1 MKRNLL
7 KRLLISCLAVLAS
20 LSSNAQDLSNGLVV
34 HYDFETLQNVNEV
47 PDVSGN
53 GITGMLMGAPA
64 LVADGDGNSISFPTV
79 TDYMTLPE
87 GVMSAYTSFS
97 ISVDVKVASLNQWS
111 RVFDFGTGTAV
122 NMFLS
127 HHSGSGKPRFAIKN
141 GGSEQQINVN
151 NAFPVNQWV
160 NLVVTFDY
168 DEIAAT
174 GIGKLYIDGVLS
186 GTTPGMTITPA
197 AMGVTT
203 QNYLAKSQYPDPALN
218 GMIDNFRIYSRAI
231 TSDEVLVL
239 NGMPAQLIAAYNSL
253 DLGDL
258 SEVLSDISLPTT
270 SDAVSISWA
279 SSSESVIALDGK
291 VTRPDGYDQKVTL
304 TATLSYI
311 QELDTFTLTKKF
323 DALVKGKTEMAEI
336 LVQYNFESEN
346 IVAENGE
353 IKINDGTG
361 VYAATL
367 KNEAK
372 IRTIGETAQYNVVDL
387 GAGAGYVDLGSAMGS
402 AIYALNDYTM
412 SCYFYIDEA
421 YTNLNADGN
430 FIWNFSNSADVP
442 TDQNG
447 YIIGSLKNQ
456 SHNVTS
462 NYWATGDQGVGV
474 WTNAPKGGWHH
485 MAFTQSGNIGTVFID
500 GVQVAQNLSMTNTPA
515 SVLPREGFTGTL
527 NNWLGRSCYPT
538 DAYLQKTL
546 LYGFETY
553 SIALTG
559 DNFILDL
566 GVTSTIDAL
575 NVAYAENPNF
585 VSNEIA
591 AEAESLTINGL
602 SNITSDLTLP
612 TQGILDPSI
621 SIVWTSS
628 HPQLISNEGLV
639 VRPDY
644 YDFNVTLT
652 ATFVKGAQTVE
663 KVYDALV
670 KAKEGTAFANELLVN
685 YDFKNTTGNLVKDT
699 GEKGFEGI
707 IMNDAR
713 IRLIGDDL
721 SGKYAVLDL
730 SDSIGYFDMGVEVG
744 KVFAHQNDYTLSTF
758 FRIDETYD
766 QLESNGNF
774 LWNFSNMTKA
784 MTELNGYFIGSLKNL
799 STSITSANYNG
810 AQYVTVGTPAVMGA
824 WHSFVYTQQ
833 DTVGTI
839 YLDGMPVATASV
851 SKLPANTLLKA
862 GFIGTPYNWI
872 GKSCY
877 EDNGDVYLRK
887 TLVHDFR
894 LYNRALSDIEILAL
908 ELNVGEVVMNLD
920 AAYAANPNASVGI
933 SSENE
938 NKYNVFGFNGK
949 IGVENLSATDFVQ
962 IFDLSGRLVSSGHSN
977 QFKVQP
983 GIYMVKIAGTVFKV
997 LVK

>member
-7 KRLLISCLAVLAS
+7 RKLIFGTLVLFTSAGIV
-20 LSSNAQDLSNGLVV
+20 AQDISNGLVV
-34 HYDFETLQNVNEV
+34 QYDFETLQNTNEI

-53 GITGMLMGAPA
+53 GVVGTLMGAPT

-87 GVMSAYTSFS
+87 GVMSAYNSFS
-97 ISVDVKVASLNQWS
+97 ISADVKVASLNMWS
-111 RVFDFGTGTAV
+111 RVFDFGSGTGV

-141 GGSEQQINVN
+141 NGAEQQINTST
-151 NAFPVNQWV
+151 AFPVNKWV

-168 DEIAAT
+168 DETAAT
-174 GIGKLYIDGVLS
+174 GVGKLYIDGVLA

-218 GMIDNFRIYSRAI
+218 GLIDNFRIYNRAI

-258 SEVLSDISLPTT
+258 SEVLGDISLPTT
-270 SDAVSISWA
+270 SGAVNISWT
-279 SSSESVIALDGK
+279 SSNPTVVAEDGK
-291 VTRPDGYDQKVTL
+291 VTRPDGYDQKVSL
-304 TATLSYI
+304 TALLSFI
-311 QELDTFTLTKKF
+311 QEADTFTLTKKF

-336 LVQYNFESEN
+336 LVQYNFESAN
-346 IVAENGE
+346 VVAENGE
-353 IKINDGTG
+353 VKINDGTG
-361 VYAATL
+361 VYSATL
-367 KNEAK
+367 KNDAK

-387 GAGAGYVDLGSAMGS
+387 GAGTGYVDLGTEIGP

-412 SCYFYIDEA
+412 SCYFYINEA
-421 YTNLNADGN
+421 YTNLNANGN
-430 FIWNFSNSADVP
+430 FIWTFSNSADSP
-442 TDQNG
+442 TDRNG

-456 SHNVTS
+456 SQNVTS
-462 NYWATGDQGVGV
+462 GYWASGDMGTGV
-474 WTNAPKGGWHH
+474 WSNAPKGGWHH
-485 MAFTQSGNIGTVFID
+485 MAFSQSGNIGTIYID
-500 GVQVAQNLSMTNTPA
+500 GIQVAQNLSMTNTPA

-527 NNWLGRSCYPT
+527 FNWLGRSCYPS
-538 DAYLQKTL
+538 DAYLQQTL

-559 DNFILDL
+559 DNLILDL
-566 GVTSTIDAL
+566 GVSSTIDAL
-575 NVAYAENPNF
+575 NVAYAENSNY

-591 AEAESLTINGL
+591 TEAEALTLTGL
-602 SNITSDLTLP
+602 DNVTSDLSLP
-612 TQGILDPSI
+612 SQGTQDQTV
-621 SIVWTSS
+621 SIVWSSS
-628 HPQLISNEGLV
+628 HPQVISNQGIV

-644 YDFNVTLT
+644 YDFNVKLT
-652 ATFVKGAQTVE
+652 ATLVKGAQTIE
-663 KVYDALV
+663 KSFVAVV
-670 KAKEGTAFANELLVN
+670 KAKEGTAFTKELLVN
-685 YDFKNTTGNLVKDT
+685 FDFKNTAGNIVKDS
-699 GEKGFEGI
+699 GEKGFEGV
-707 IMNDAR
+707 IMNDAQ
-713 IRLIGDDL
+713 IRLIGDNV
-721 SGKYAVLDL
+721 SGQYAVLDL
-730 SDSIGYFDMGVEVG
+730 GDSIGYFDMGPEVG
-744 KVFAHQNDYTLSTF
+744 KVFSHQSDYTVSTF

-766 QLESNGNF
+766 QLEWNGNF

-784 MTELNGYFIGSLKNL
+784 MSQLDGYFIGSLKNM
-799 STSITSANYNG
+799 STSITSGNYNG
-810 AQYVTVGTPAVMGA
+810 AQYVNVGIPAIMGT

-839 YLDGMPVATASV
+839 YLDGMPVATATV
-851 SKLPANTLLKA
+851 TKTPANTLLKD

-908 ELNVGEVVMNLD
+908 ELNVGEIVMNLD
-920 AAYAANPNASVGI
+920 AAYSANPNASVGV
-933 SSENE
+933 SSSNMSS
-938 NKYNVFGFNGK
+938 YQVYGANGK
-949 IGVENLSATDFVQ
+949 IFVNNLQASEKVQ
-962 IFDLSGRLVSSGHSN
+962 IMDLSGRSVVSGTASSYN
-977 QFKVQP
+977 VQS
-983 GIYMVKIAGTVFKV
+983 GIYLVRIADTVFKV
-997 LVK
+997 LVR